1 MKMRSG
7 HHLKQCVSLSFF
19 THCNG
24 SSCCSSACFCQVRPQ
39 DLLVSL
45 ALVSRFVPPA
55 HPRQVGPAH
64 VLVAGLFRVLV
75 TRLVE
80 PEVVAVLVV
89 VFLHLVRLVFVLFS
103 QPLQE
108 LLSLYELPWSCG
120 CTIACGPSRP
130 FSRNRWESSR
140 EVHQRSLDE
149 VFALGH
155 VEFGEL
161 SKLADEFSI
170 SVFDTLS
177 LKLASRAAHCW
188 GDFRSKMVN
197 FSCGYTLQSPQVH
210 VVELHAMRRY
220 PTVRVFWGEDD
231 DGLVLRSRGHTIFT
245 MRELTW
251 QRRSDGR
258 GTNARW

>member
-1 MKMRSG
+1 MKTRSG

-103 QPLQE
+103 HPLQE

-188 GDFRSKMVN
+188 GDFRSEDGEFLLWLYTSKSTGPCCWA
-197 FSCGYTLQSPQVH
+197 SCNEKVPYCEGFL
-210 VVELHAMRRY
+210 
-220 PTVRVFWGEDD
+220 
-231 DGLVLRSRGHTIFT
+231 
-245 MRELTW
+245 
-251 QRRSDGR
+251 GR
-258 GTNARW
+258 GWWRFGVEVSRSHYFHNERIDVAKKERWSWN